1 MNVIPPRPNDRSL
14 ENRDS
19 TNVAPEQD
27 DQSLGLGRRFVFDI
41 GRVVHGGDERGDTLI
56 EVLLSI
62 VILGLAS
69 LALIVAFGTS
79 ITASGEHRS
88 LTTADTYVK
97 TVGNYVASSVQSSTS
112 DFSTCPPDASSVLAM
127 YTGLA
132 SQLTVPGYSASV
144 TSVEYWNTPTA
155 GIPGSWGSQ
164 CVTGAPQLITVT
176 LTNSATNAV
185 NTLSLVVDSPQAP
198 AVTPAGPVTQLGFT
212 LQPSGA
218 AVGAPFIG
226 QPQLAYEDVNH
237 IVNGNYLP
245 PNPIVLSVA
254 SGPGSLINCTNPSGS
269 YGYIN
274 FTGCELDTVGTYTLT
289 ASDGTY
295 SVTSKPFTVSKG
307 TNSISITSTAPTNVI
322 ANSTTYTPVATAT
335 SGDTVLIT
343 SATPNVCTI
352 SAGVVSF
359 NGPGVCALN
368 FNDPGNASY
377 NAAPTLAQGVNVYL
391 ANAVTVTSTAPA
403 SAVVNGTTYTP
414 SATAAS
420 GDAILISSQS
430 TSVCVVA
437 AAKVSFVGAGTCS
450 LEFSDPG
457 NATYVS
463 AVSYQSFVVGPG
475 ANSITVNSS
484 PPQPPTYG
492 SNYSP
497 SATALSGDG
506 VVVTSATSTTCS
518 VASSVVT
525 FIHVG
530 TCTIDF
536 NDSGNTNYVA
546 AVQVTQTMVV
556 TAAPLSVGVSG
567 TQSYGGSAIYTPTFS
582 GFVNGDSASV
592 VTGTLNC
599 QTNATAAS
607 HPAGGFS
614 ISACSGLTATNYTMN
629 YHYASLTVTKATPII
644 TWSNPPAITYG
655 TTLSAT
661 QLKATTTI
669 AGSFAY
675 SPSVGTI
682 LSPGSQSLGTTF
694 TPTDSIDYTTAAAT
708 ATLVVNKAP
717 QSLSFSA
724 GTSSLPWSSTT
735 TLTSSGE
742 SGTGA
747 VSYFVDSGG
756 NGHTSA
762 NNLCTVN
769 SSTGVLSATG
779 AGNCYVYGVVATDAD
794 YLAATSADQ
803 LVVFTKVS
811 QSLSVSTTP
820 ATAGWTT
827 ALNLEYV
834 APGTGA
840 VTYQLEGPSGSTLGD
855 ATAGGNP
862 AVANGAVRL
871 GVAGPT
877 LFGGNAISLS
887 GASGTYVST
896 TKSYNNPGSSSM
908 SIWFKTTSVGDL
920 MGFSTSQTDAT
931 SVNWDRMMWIDNSGN
946 LVAGVYNNATD
957 EAISP
962 TTYND
967 GNWHFAVLTYGPAG
981 EVLYVDGV
989 QVTSNSLGTSAQ
1001 NYVGYWH
1008 LGYDNNA
1015 SWANA
1020 PSDSYFAG
1028 SLSHAAV
1035 YPSQLTNTQVSALYG
1050 ATSLALEDS
1059 TVMGLSPTSYWPLD
1073 NTVCSINV
1081 SSSQLVA
1088 TAPGTCYFSGS
1099 IAADANYLAATS
1111 PVTSTLFTVASQ
1123 TITATTSQSST
1134 PWNNPVTVSATG
1146 ESGTGALAYALD
1158 TGANGSSSSSACSLN
1173 SSTGVLS
1180 ATAPSTC
1187 YVYVSIAGDTNY
1199 QSAQSADQTVT
1210 FTLAN
1215 QNITALVSP
1224 TSLSHSSNGN
1234 PYATVSASG
1243 QSGAGSLTYS
1253 LDNGSNGHT
1262 SSSRC
1267 VLSGLHLYAT
1277 RSSVTCYVYVTIA
1290 ADSHYSGA
1298 TSTDVSA
1305 SFT

>member
-1 MNVIPPRPNDRSL
+1 MNVIPPRPNARSL
-14 ENRDS
+14 ENGES
-19 TNVAPEQD
+19 TNAAHEQV
-27 DQSLGLGRRFVFDI
+27 DQSLGLGRRFVFAI

-112 DFSTCPPDASSVLAM
+112 DFSTCPHDASSVLAT

-132 SQLTVPGYSASV
+132 NQLTVPGYSASV
-144 TSVEYWNTPTA
+144 TAVEYWNAPTI
-155 GIPGSWGSQ
+155 GVPGSWGSL
-164 CVTGAPQLITVT
+164 CVAGAPQLITVT
-176 LTNSATNAV
+176 LTNSATSAV
-185 NTLSLVVDSPQAP
+185 NTLSLVVDSPTAP
-198 AVTPAGPVTQLGFT
+198 SVAAAGAVTQLGFI

-218 AVGAPFIG
+218 AVGAPFTG

-254 SGPGSLINCTNPSGS
+254 SGPGSLTNCTNPSGS
-269 YGYIN
+269 YGYIS
-274 FTGCELDTVGTYTLT
+274 FAGCELDTVGTYTLT
-289 ASDGTY
+289 ATDGTY
-295 SVTSKPFTVSKG
+295 SVTSQAFTVSKG
-307 TNSISITSTAPTNVI
+307 TNSISITSTAPTSVI
-322 ANSTTYTPVATAT
+322 ANSATYRPVATAT
-335 SGDTVLIT
+335 SGDTVQIT
-343 SATPNVCTI
+343 SATLSVCTI

-359 NGPGVCALN
+359 NEPGVCALN

-377 NAAPTLAQGVNVYL
+377 NSAPTLAQGVNVYL
-391 ANAVTVTSTAPA
+391 ANTVTVTSAAPG
-403 SAVVNGTTYTP
+403 SAVVNGTAYKP
-414 SATAAS
+414 TAAATS
-420 GDAILISSQS
+420 GDAVVASSQS

-437 AAKVSFVGAGTCS
+437 AGQVSFVGAGTCS

-457 NATYVS
+457 NSTYVS
-463 AVSYQSFVVGPG
+463 AVAYQSFIVGPG
-475 ANSITVNSS
+475 ANSITVKSS

-497 SATALSGDG
+497 SVSAFSGDG

-546 AVQVTQTMVV
+546 AAQVAQSMVV
-556 TAAPLSVGVSG
+556 TAAPLSVSVSG
-567 TQSYGGSAIYTPTFS
+567 TQSYGGSAVFTPSFS

-607 HPAGGFS
+607 HPVGGFS
-614 ISACSGLTATNYTMN
+614 ISACSGLTATNYTLS
-629 YHYASLTVTKATPII
+629 YQYGSLTVTKATPII
-644 TWSNPPAITYG
+644 TWSNPLAITYG

-669 AGSFAY
+669 AGTFVY
-675 SPSVGTI
+675 SPSVGT
-682 LSPGSQSLGTTF
+682 LLTPGSQSLGTTF
-694 TPTDSIDYTTAAAT
+694 TPTDSIDYTTATAT
-708 ATLVVNKAP
+708 VTLVVNKIP
-717 QSLSFSA
+717 QSLNVSVGA
-724 GTSSLPWSSTT
+724 SSLPWSSTT

-742 SGTGA
+742 SGTGV

-756 NGHTSA
+756 NGHASTNS
-762 NNLCTVN
+762 LCTVN
-769 SSTGVLSATG
+769 PSTGVLSATG

-803 LVVFTKVS
+803 LVVFTKIP
-811 QSLSVSTTP
+811 QSLSVSATP
-820 ATAGWTT
+820 TPAGWTT
-827 ALNLEYV
+827 ALNLGYV

-855 ATAGGNP
+855 ATAGGNT
-862 AVANGAVRL
+862 AVANGTVRL

-908 SIWFKTTSVGDL
+908 SIWFKTTSAGDL
-920 MGFSTSQTDAT
+920 MGFSTSQSDGAP
-931 SVNWDRMMWIDNSGN
+931 VNWDRMMWIDNSGN

-962 TTYND
+962 TAYND

-989 QVTSNSLGTSAQ
+989 QVASNSLGTSAQ

-1015 SWANA
+1015 AWANA

-1050 ATSLALEDS
+1050 ATSLASENS
-1059 TVMGLSPTSYWPLD
+1059 TVLGLSPTSYWPLD
-1073 NTVCSINV
+1073 NTVCSINA

-1088 TAPGTCYFSGS
+1088 SAPGTCYFSGS
-1099 IAADANYLAATS
+1099 IATDANYLTATS
-1111 PVTSTLFTVASQ
+1111 PVASALFTVATQNIS
-1123 TITATTSQSST
+1123 ASTSQSSAR
-1134 PWNNPVTVSATG
+1134 WWQTVMVGTTG
-1146 ESGTGALAYALD
+1146 ESGTGAILYSLD
-1158 TGANGSSSSSACSLN
+1158 TGANGNSSSSACSLN

-1180 ATAPSTC
+1180 TTGPGTC
-1187 YVYVSIAGDTNY
+1187 
-1199 QSAQSADQTVT
+1199 Q
-1210 FTLAN
+1210 
-1215 QNITALVSP
+1215 
-1224 TSLSHSSNGN
+1224 
-1234 PYATVSASG
+1234 
-1243 QSGAGSLTYS
+1243 
-1253 LDNGSNGHT
+1253 
-1262 SSSRC
+1262 
-1267 VLSGLHLYAT
+1267 
-1277 RSSVTCYVYVTIA
+1277 VYVTIA
-1290 ADSHYSGA
+1290 PDSLYSGA
-1298 TSTDVSA
+1298 TSSDVSVT
-1305 SFT
+1305 FQ